1 MSLKKWKLV
10 LASLSVAL
18 FTACA
23 GSSNSGSSD
32 NTGYT
37 GSNETTTSSENTSS
51 YTGYTENQTE
61 AAQPV
66 APAKK
71 EPPKEVMNE
80 GTLKK
85 SQDEASAANEDNHKL
100 RKEIFEARTKLGLPI
115 QQPGSSDEE

>member
-32 NTGYT
+32 AGYT
-37 GSNETTTSSENTSS
+37 GSNESTSESSS
-51 YTGYTENQTE
+51 YTGYSENQAE
-61 AAQPV
+61 AAKPV
-66 APAKK
+66 VQQKPAA
-71 EPPKEVMNE
+71 PKEVFDE
-80 GTLKK
+80 KTLKK
-85 SQDEASAANEDNHKL
+85 TQDEASAANEDNHKL

-115 QQPGSSDEE
+115 QQPSTDEE

>member
-10 LASLSVAL
+10 LASVSVAL

-23 GSSNSGSSD
+23 GSSNDSGSSD
-32 NTGYT
+32 TGSYT
-37 GSNETTTSSENTSS
+37 GSNETSSDNSSS
-51 YTGYTENQTE
+51 YTGYSDNQAE

-66 APAKK
+66 APVKK

-115 QQPGSSDEE
+115 QQPSTDEE

>member
-32 NTGYT
+32 AGYT
-37 GSNETTTSSENTSS
+37 GSTETTSSSENTSS
-51 YTGYTENQTE
+51 YTGYSENQAE

-66 APAKK
+66 APVKK

-115 QQPGSSDEE
+115 QQPSTDEE

>member
-37 GSNETTTSSENTSS
+37 GSNESASESSS
-51 YTGYTENQTE
+51 YTGYNENQAE
-61 AAQPV
+61 AAKPAAQ
-66 APAKK
+66 AKK
-71 EPPKEVMNE
+71 EPPKEVINE
-80 GTLKK
+80 KTLKK
-85 SQDEASAANEDNHKL
+85 TQDEAVAANEDNHKL
-100 RKEIFEARTKLGLPI
+100 RKEIFEAKTKLGLPI
-115 QQPGSSDEE
+115 QQPSTDEE

>member
-32 NTGYT
+32 NAGYT
-37 GSNETTTSSENTSS
+37 GSTESSSDNNSS
-51 YTGYTENQTE
+51 YTGYSENQSE

-66 APAKK
+66 APVKK
-71 EPPKEVMNE
+71 EPPKEVINE

-85 SQDEASAANEDNHKL
+85 TQDEASAANEDNHKL
-100 RKEIFEARTKLGLPI
+100 RKEIFDARTKLGLPI

>member
-32 NTGYT
+32 TGYT
-37 GSNETTTSSENTSS
+37 GSNESSSESSS
-51 YTGYTENQTE
+51 YTGYSENTE
-61 AAQPV
+61 AAKPAAPV
-66 APAKK
+66 KK
-71 EPPKEVMNE
+71 EPPKEVINE
-80 GTLKK
+80 KTLKK
-85 SQDEASAANEDNHKL
+85 TQDEAAAANEDNHKL

-115 QQPGSSDEE
+115 QQPSTDEE

>member
-32 NTGYT
+32 AGYT
-37 GSNETTTSSENTSS
+37 GSTETSSDNNSS
-51 YTGYTENQTE
+51 YTGYSENQAE

-66 APAKK
+66 APVKK

>member
-23 GSSNSGSSD
+23 GSSNSSSSD
-32 NTGYT
+32 TGYT